1 MSLKSIIRQIFIT
14 QVSSG
19 VVSFLASSTIV
30 TFVVLKGFST
40 PYRRIIF
47 GLSISD
53 ICQSLGLVFGPF
65 LIESDIK
72 IPQAIWA
79 SGNTRTCQLS
89 GFLTVIGMNAVPMYT
104 LFLCIYY
111 VCKCKNKMTDSQ
123 FAHRVERKTHIFII
137 VFNLGLYFIALAM
150 GTINPGALGNLC
162 LPAAAPAGC
171 RLDPAIFG
179 ECDPFIATAAHVFNV
194 ISTAIVPLASLVG
207 IVACMAMLFWNV
219 LMVERISF
227 GAPAVAGDGT
237 NHNGNGGVQTRRN
250 RFLRVWKGTGAVSGS
265 GSGTGA
271 GAGAVSGRQEENAD
285 EPRFSDAAQ
294 EPAEEPEVSPQVLEQ
309 GQDSDSDSDS
319 SSSVVPPQG
328 LEQGKVQGQES
339 ASLFVPPEAPRQGL
353 EQGQDSDNSSTF
365 GPGDS
370 HLSEAKHDTIQ
381 GIPPEGSHSNSHS
394 SAGGRNSINS
404 NSYSN
409 ISPAMHT
416 TTTEAA
422 RQLESV
428 SRLYKRELV
437 TQALCYVVVF
447 CLSSVPFLASNL
459 IVLSGK
465 RAPVSLLRVTVLFYP
480 LAGFFNIIIY
490 TRLNV
495 ASFRKKHPECS
506 WLRAFWWV
514 LKAGGEIPNDDNWSE
529 RSDWWNLTSF
539 RFGDS
544 RSVDF
549 NLGPNMNVSSSV
561 APPDSNNYNNLRNH
575 NHKRKKNCR
584 GDRDRDGDRRGSRS
598 LDDIEED
605 RPVRGDSFSK

>member
-1 MSLKSIIRQIFIT
+1 MSLKRLIQELFIT
-14 QVSSG
+14 QVSAG

-30 TFVVLKGFST
+30 TFVALKGFSN

-65 LIESDIK
+65 LIEADVK

-79 SGNTRTCQLS
+79 SGNRRSCQLS
-89 GFLTVIGMNAVPMYT
+89 GLLTVLGMNAVPMYT
-104 LFLCIYY
+104 LGLCIYY

-123 FAHRVERKTHIFII
+123 FAHRVEKKMHIFII
-137 VFNLGLYFIALAM
+137 VFNVGLYFTAFGM

-171 RLDPAIFG
+171 RLNPEIFG

-194 ISTAIVPLASLVG
+194 ISTAIVPIASLVG
-207 IVACMAMLFWNV
+207 IIVCMAMLFWNV
-219 LMVERISF
+219 IMVERISF
-227 GAPAVAGDGT
+227 GAAAPAPVPL
-237 NHNGNGGVQTRRN
+237 RN
-250 RFLRVWKGTGAVSGS
+250 RLLRRGRGRTDADAGTRQQQEEQQREDQPHPDEAPTTPRDESEIENRVSVSNPESSEQEITSSILRGGS
-265 GSGTGA
+265 DFSDLHTIQEAPNETSQQSSAEGRGSTGLY
-271 GAGAVSGRQEENAD
+271 SGRATSNTY
-285 EPRFSDAAQ
+285 
-294 EPAEEPEVSPQVLEQ
+294 
-309 GQDSDSDSDS
+309 
-319 SSSVVPPQG
+319 
-328 LEQGKVQGQES
+328 
-339 ASLFVPPEAPRQGL
+339 
-353 EQGQDSDNSSTF
+353 SST
-365 GPGDS
+365 
-370 HLSEAKHDTIQ
+370 
-381 GIPPEGSHSNSHS
+381 
-394 SAGGRNSINS
+394 
-404 NSYSN
+404 
-409 ISPAMHT
+409 ISPVT
-416 TTTEAA
+416 STEAA
-422 RQLESV
+422 RQLGSV

-437 TQALCYVVVF
+437 TQAVLYVVVF

-465 RAPVSLLRVTVLFYP
+465 RAPVPLLRGTVLFYP

-514 LKAGGEIPNDDNWSE
+514 LKAGGEMPNDNEWLE

-549 NLGPNMNVSSSV
+549 HLGPNMNISSS
-561 APPDSNNYNNLRNH
+561 APPPPQSTPEYRYHRHAHDRD
-575 NHKRKKNCR
+575 R
-584 GDRDRDGDRRGSRS
+584 DRDRDGPASRS
-598 LDDIEED
+598 LDDVEE
-605 RPVRGDSFSK
+605 GGQSYDSSR